1 MKYSTKFYPEKR
13 KGVEKNVPV
22 MLSVTYER
30 QRMFYYTGI
39 RCDINVW
46 KNLKEKKKNQSA
58 INGQPVRE
66 FLADLDRIKVAVD
79 DIFKFYD
86 ATNVKPTP
94 NQIRNALK
102 LKLGKTVKNPEKELF
117 FDRFEQFMKRPGI
130 SQSTAQHIKSNIK
143 KVKEFNSQTDFATL
157 DVKYINDYYSYLIGD
172 PRICKNSASTE
183 LHILSTFLN
192 YSVKNGWIMNNPFKN
207 FSIVQEFYGN
217 PVYITLEERDNLYDA
232 VINDEILAKTRD
244 IFVFQCLIGCRIG
257 DLLELKKSNIINGNI
272 EYIAAKTKEHK
283 PRIARIPLTTKALNI
298 IAKYN
303 LPDGHLIPH
312 LNRKKY
318 NANLKTL
325 FKELDIKRLVTIPD
339 KRTRLNIQVP
349 ICDIVTSHMARRVF
363 IGGLY
368 KKGARNEIIASMSGH
383 VKNSKAFSRYYDI
396 DLEDQKSAI
405 NLIE

>member
-1 MKYSTKFYPEKR
+1 MR
-13 KGVEKNVPV
+13 KGIEKNVPV
-22 MLSVTYER
+22 MLSVTFER
-30 QRMFYYTGI
+30 QRMFYYTGK
-39 RCDINVW
+39 RCDIDLW
-46 KNLKEKKKNQSA
+46 KKLKDKKKNQPE
-58 INGQPVRE
+58 INGQPARE
-66 FLADLDRIKVAVD
+66 FLSDLDRIKVAVD

-86 ATNVKPTP
+86 ATNVNPTP
-94 NQIRNALK
+94 NQVRNALK

-117 FDRFEQFMKRPGI
+117 FDRFEQFMKRTGI
-130 SQSTAQHIKSNIK
+130 SLSTAQHIKSTIK
-143 KVKEFNSQTDFATL
+143 KLKKFNSQTDFANL
-157 DVKYINDYYSYLIGD
+157 DVQYINDYYSYLISD

-232 VINDEILAKTRD
+232 VLSDEILAKTRD
-244 IFVFQCLIGCRIG
+244 IFVFQCLIGCRVG

-272 EYIAAKTKEHK
+272 EYIAAKTKDHK
-283 PRIARIPLTTKALNI
+283 PRIARIPLTSKALNI
-298 IAKYN
+298 IAKYD
-303 LPDGHLIPH
+303 LPDGRLIPY
-312 LNRKKY
+312 LERRKY
-318 NANLKTL
+318 NDNLKIL
-325 FKELDIKRLVTIPD
+325 FKELEIKRLVTIPD
-339 KRTRLNIQVP
+339 KKTRLNIQVP